1 MKHFKLLSLLL
12 MLNIA
17 AVAQREL
24 HGVVRDAK
32 TGSGL
37 PSATVKVQGQRF
49 QTATKQDGS
58 FSFNVPS
65 GKLTIE
71 VTYVGFGTKSVPV
84 AENENDV
91 IIALDEASADL
102 SQVVVTA
109 LGISKEARKVG
120 YSVTKVD
127 GSQLTQARES
137 NVAYSLSGRVA
148 GLNVSGVSGGPGSSA
163 KILLRG
169 MTSITQAGSPLFVIN
184 GVPMDNT
191 QRGASGEW
199 GGADNGDGIAN
210 INPDDIESMTVLK
223 GASASAL
230 YGTRAANGVILV
242 TTKSGKKGTIN
253 VELNSNF
260 TADRAID
267 FTDYQYTYGQ
277 GQNGS
282 KPANVND
289 ALNSGRL
296 SWGDLL
302 DGSQTIQWDGK
313 QYPYSAVTDNISK
326 FYRTGPSFTNT
337 VSVGSGNDRGNFRL
351 SLSNLDAKSIMP
363 NSDLKRNT
371 VNLNIN
377 QTIWEKLNI
386 SVMLNYVDER
396 SKNRA
401 KLSDGPQN
409 ANNIFFLAANV
420 DQSILAPGYDIN
432 SIKGS
437 ETKWNDNIYETN
449 PYFVINRGIN
459 DLERKRLIG
468 AISARYNFTD
478 WLYLQGRV
486 GYDQTNDRIFQ
497 VDPTGLAYSQNE
509 MGGLGALRTSQT
521 VELNPDVLAGVK
533 GNFTQDLSFDL
544 SLGAALRRNKTEA
557 LQVGGGPFVIP
568 FLYSPFNVTSFN
580 RDYNYGERESQSAYY
595 TLDLSYK
602 NFLTITTTGRYDTY
616 STLPSSD
623 RSIFMPS
630 VAGSFLFSELLQNAA
645 ASSIL
650 NYGKLRASYSQ
661 TSGEPA
667 DLYITQQYYSVGNTI
682 NGVTTGAFSTSLPN
696 LYLKPFTLSEV
707 EVGTELKFLNSRIG
721 LDVAY
726 FNRKTK
732 NEIFNGGLSSATG
745 YTSQYIGT
753 GSTQNSGLEVLVTGA
768 ILQGEGITWNSS
780 FNLTWIKN
788 KVVDIYGS
796 TSTNDRSQWGTYR
809 PFNAYTYIIKGLSGP
824 QVYAA
829 DYLRDAAGNKIIG
842 PDGIPVAGP
851 QQALG
856 TTLPKFYGGWNN
868 EFGYKHFNLAF
879 LFDYKF
885 GNKILSAT
893 KYYAILRGLDKMTLE
908 GREDG
913 IVADGVLANGDK
925 NTKNVA
931 AQTYYQEL
939 ARRIGAL
946 AVQDGS
952 FVKLR
957 QVTLGYTFDQK
968 ALGRLPFEA
977 ITLSFVARNLLT
989 IIRHTDH
996 VDPESGFSPNVRYSG
1011 IEGSSLPT
1019 TRSYGV
1025 NLNIKFK
1032 K

>member
-1 MKHFKLLSLLL
+1 MKHCKLLLLL
-12 MLNIA
+12 MMLSVA
-17 AVAQREL
+17 AIAQREL

-32 TGSGL
+32 SGSGL
-37 PSATVKVQGQRF
+37 PSATVKVQGKQF
-49 QTATKQDGS
+49 QTLTSQDGT
-58 FSFNVPS
+58 FSFNVPA
-65 GKLTIE
+65 GAITLE
-71 VTYVGFGTKSVPV
+71 VTYVGFGTRSVPV
-84 AENENDV
+84 TENENDL
-91 IIALDEASADL
+91 IIALDESSADL

-127 GSQLTQARES
+127 GGQLTQARES

-242 TTKSGKKGTIN
+242 TTKSGKKGTFS

-260 TADRAID
+260 TVDRAID

-277 GQNGS
+277 GQNGL
-282 KPANVND
+282 KPQNVND

-296 SWGDLL
+296 SWGAKL
-302 DGSQTIQWDGK
+302 DGSPTIQWDGK
-313 QYPYSAVTDNISK
+313 QYPYSAVTDNIK
-326 FYRTGPSFTNT
+326 NFYRSGPSFTNT
-337 VSVGSGNDRGNFRL
+337 VSVGSGTDKGNFRL

-363 NSDLKRNT
+363 NSGLKRNT
-371 VNLNIN
+371 ANLNIN
-377 QTIWEKLNI
+377 QTIWEKLNV
-386 SVMLNYVDER
+386 SFMLNYVDER
-396 SKNRA
+396 SDNRP

-420 DQSILAPGYDIN
+420 DESILAPGY
-432 SIKGS
+432 SLTSPKGS
-437 ETKWNDNIYETN
+437 ETQWNDNIYETN

-468 AISARYNFTD
+468 AVSARYNFTD
-478 WLYLQGRV
+478 WLYLQGRL

-509 MGGLGALRTSQT
+509 MGGLGQLRTSQT
-521 VELNPDVLAGVK
+521 LEINPDVLAGVRRDI
-533 GNFTQDLSFDL
+533 TQDLSFDL
-544 SLGAALRRNKTEA
+544 SVGAALRRNKSEF

-580 RDYNYGERESQSAYY
+580 RDYGYGERESQSAYY
-595 TLDLSYK
+595 SLDLSYK

-630 VAGSFLFSELLQNAA
+630 VAGSFLFSELLNVPGF
-645 ASSIL
+645 

-682 NGVTTGAFSTSLPN
+682 NGVTTGAFNAALPN
-696 LYLKPFTLSEV
+696 LFLKPFTLSEL
-707 EVGTELKFLNSRIG
+707 EVGTELKFINNRVGI
-721 LDVAY
+721 DVAY

-753 GSTQNSGLEVLVTGA
+753 GSTQNSGLEVLLTGA
-768 ILQGEGITWNSS
+768 IIQQQDFTWNSS
-780 FNLTWIKN
+780 FNFTYIKN

-829 DYLRDAAGNKIIG
+829 DYLRDAAGNKVIG
-842 PDGIPVAGP
+842 ADGIPLAGKQGP
-851 QQALG
+851 LG
-856 TTLPKFYGGWNN
+856 STLPKFYGGWNN
-868 EFGYKHFNLAF
+868 EFNYHGINFAF

-885 GNKILSAT
+885 GNKVLSAT

-908 GREDG
+908 GREG
-913 IVADGVLANGDK
+913 GVVADGVLENGNK
-925 NTKNVA
+925 NTTVVP

-939 ARRIGAL
+939 AKRIGAL
-946 AVQDGS
+946 EVMDGS

-968 ALGRLPFEA
+968 YFGKLPFQA

-989 IIRHTDH
+989 LVKHTDH

>member
-1 MKHFKLLSLLL
+1 MKHCNLLFLLL
-12 MLNIA
+12 ILNIA
-17 AVAQREL
+17 AFAQREL
-24 HGVVRDAK
+24 RGVVRDAK
-32 TGSGL
+32 SGSGL
-37 PSATVKVQGQRF
+37 PSATVKVQGKQF
-49 QTATKQDGS
+49 QTVTTQDGN
-58 FSFNVPS
+58 FSFTVPS
-65 GKLTIE
+65 GNSTLE
-71 VTYVGFGTKSVPV
+71 VTFVGYGTKTISV
-84 AENENDV
+84 AENENDL
-91 IIALDEASADL
+91 IIALDESTADL

-109 LGISKEARKVG
+109 LGISKESRKVG

-137 NVAYSLSGRVA
+137 NVAYSLAGRVA
-148 GLNVSGVSGGPGSSA
+148 GLNVSGVNGGPGSSA

-242 TTKSGKKGTIN
+242 TTKSGKKGTFS

-260 TADRAID
+260 NAEKAID

-277 GQNGS
+277 GQNGV
-282 KPANVND
+282 KPQNVND

-296 SWGDLL
+296 SWGAKL

-337 VSVGSGNDRGNFRL
+337 LSVGSGTDKGNFRL
-351 SLSNLDAKSIMP
+351 SLSNLNAESIMP
-363 NSDLKRNT
+363 NSGLKRNT
-371 VNLNIN
+371 INLNIN

-386 SVMLNYVDER
+386 SVMANYVDER
-396 SKNRA
+396 SDNRP

-420 DQSILAPGYDIN
+420 DQSILAPGY
-432 SIKGS
+432 SLTSPKGS
-437 ETKWNDNIYETN
+437 ETQWNDNIYETN

-468 AISARYNFTD
+468 AVSARYNFTD
-478 WLYLQGRV
+478 WLYLQGRL

-509 MGGLGALRTSQT
+509 MGGLGALKTSQT
-521 VELNPDVLAGVK
+521 VELNPDVLAGVRRDITK
-533 GNFTQDLSFDL
+533 DFSFDL
-544 SLGAALRRNKTEA
+544 SVGAALRRNKTEF

-580 RDYNYGERESQSAYY
+580 RDYGYGERESQSAYY
-595 TLDLSYK
+595 SLDLSYK
-602 NFLTITTTGRYDTY
+602 NYLTLTTTGRYDTY

-630 VAGSFLFSELLQNAA
+630 VAGSFLFSELLRVPAL
-645 ASSIL
+645 S
-650 NYGKLRASYSQ
+650 YGKLRASFSQ

-682 NGVTTGAFSTSLPN
+682 NGVTTGSFSSSLPN
-696 LYLKPFTLSEV
+696 LFLKPFTLSEV
-707 EVGTELKFLNSRIG
+707 EVGADLKFMNNRIG

-732 NEIFNGGLSSATG
+732 NEIFNGGLSSASG

-768 ILQGEGITWNSS
+768 IIQQQNFTWNSS
-780 FNLTWIKN
+780 FNFTYIKN

-842 PDGIPVAGP
+842 ADGIPVAGKQGP
-851 QQALG
+851 LG
-856 TTLPKFYGGWNN
+856 TTLPKYYGGWNN
-868 EFGYKHFNLAF
+868 EFSYMGFNFAF

-908 GREDG
+908 GREG
-913 IVADGVLANGDK
+913 GVVADGVLENGTK
-925 NTKNVA
+925 NTKNVP

-939 ARRIGAL
+939 AKRIGAL
-946 AVQDGS
+946 EVMDGS

-968 ALGRLPFEA
+968 MLGRLPFQA
-977 ITLSFVARNLLT
+977 ITLSFVARNLLVLVK
-989 IIRHTDH
+989 HTDH
-996 VDPESGFSPNVRYSG
+996 VDPESGFSPNVRYAG

>member
-1 MKHFKLLSLLL
+1 MKHCNLLL
-12 MLNIA
+12 LLLILNIA

-24 HGVVRDAK
+24 RGVVRDAK

-37 PSATVKVQGQRF
+37 PSATVKVQGKQF
-49 QTATKQDGS
+49 QTVTTQDGN

-65 GKLTIE
+65 GNVTIE
-71 VTYVGFGTKSVPV
+71 VTYVGYGTKSLPV
-84 AENENDV
+84 TENENDV
-91 IIALDEASADL
+91 IIALDESSADL

-127 GSQLTQARES
+127 GGQLTQARES

-242 TTKSGKKGTIN
+242 TTKSGKKGTFS

-277 GQNGS
+277 GQNGV
-282 KPANVND
+282 KPQNVND

-296 SWGDLL
+296 SWGAKL

-337 VSVGSGNDRGNFRL
+337 LSVGSGTDKGNFRL

-363 NSDLKRNT
+363 NSGLKRNT

-377 QTIWEKLNI
+377 QTIWDKLNV
-386 SVMLNYVDER
+386 SLMLNYVDER
-396 SKNRA
+396 SDNRP

-420 DQSILAPGYDIN
+420 DQSILAPGY
-432 SIKGS
+432 SLTSPKGS
-437 ETKWNDNIYETN
+437 ETQWNDNIYETN

-468 AISARYNFTD
+468 AVSARYNFTD
-478 WLYLQGRV
+478 WLYLQARL

-521 VELNPDVLAGVK
+521 LELNPDVLAGVRRDITK
-533 GNFTQDLSFDL
+533 DFSFDL
-544 SLGAALRRNKTEA
+544 SVGAALRRNKTEF

-580 RDYNYGERESQSAYY
+580 RDYGYGERESQSAYY
-595 TLDLSYK
+595 SLDLSYK

-630 VAGSFLFSELLQNAA
+630 VAGSFLFSELLRTPV
-645 ASSIL
+645 L
-650 NYGKLRASYSQ
+650 NYGKLRASFSQ

-682 NGVTTGAFSTSLPN
+682 NGVTTGAFSSSLPN
-696 LYLKPFTLSEV
+696 LFLKPFTLSEV
-707 EVGTELKFLNSRIG
+707 EVGTELKFLNSRLG

-732 NEIFNGGLSSATG
+732 NEIFNGGLSSASG

-768 ILQGEGITWNSS
+768 IIQGQDFNWNSS
-780 FNLTWIKN
+780 FNFTYIKN

-842 PDGIPVAGP
+842 ADGIPVAGKQGP
-851 QQALG
+851 LG
-856 TTLPKFYGGWNN
+856 STLPKYYGGWNN
-868 EFGYKHFNLAF
+868 EFSYMGFNFAF

-908 GREDG
+908 GRETG
-913 IVADGVLANGDK
+913 IVADGVLENGTK
-925 NTKNVA
+925 NTKNVP

-946 AVQDGS
+946 DVMDGS

-957 QVTLGYTFDQK
+957 QVTLGYTF
-968 ALGRLPFEA
+968 
-977 ITLSFVARNLLT
+977 T
-989 IIRHTDH
+989 
-996 VDPESGFSPNVRYSG
+996 
-1011 IEGSSLPT
+1011 
-1019 TRSYGV
+1019 
-1025 NLNIKFK
+1025 
-1032 K
+1032 

>member
-1 MKHFKLLSLLL
+1 MKHCNLLFLLL
-12 MLNIA
+12 ILNIA
-17 AVAQREL
+17 AFAQREL
-24 HGVVRDAK
+24 RGVVRDAK

-37 PSATVKVQGQRF
+37 PSATVKVQGKQF
-49 QTATKQDGS
+49 QTVTTQDGNFS
-58 FSFNVPS
+58 FSVPS
-65 GKLTIE
+65 GNSTLE
-71 VTYVGFGTKSVPV
+71 VTYIGYGTKTIPV
-84 AENENDV
+84 SENENDLV
-91 IIALDEASADL
+91 IALDESTADL

-137 NVAYSLSGRVA
+137 NVAYSLAGRVA

-184 GVPMDNT
+184 GIPMDNT

-242 TTKSGKKGTIN
+242 TTKSGKKGTFS
-253 VELNSNF
+253 VELNSNY
-260 TADRAID
+260 TVERAID

-277 GQNGS
+277 GQNGV
-282 KPANVND
+282 KPQNVND

-296 SWGDLL
+296 SWGSKL

-313 QYPYSAVTDNISK
+313 QYPYSAVTDNIPK
-326 FYRTGPSFTNT
+326 FYRNGPSFTNT
-337 VSVGSGNDRGNFRL
+337 LSVGSGTDKGNFRL

-363 NSDLKRNT
+363 NSGLKRNT

-377 QTIWEKLNI
+377 QTIWDKLNVG
-386 SVMLNYVDER
+386 VMLNYVDER
-396 SKNRA
+396 SDNRP

-420 DQSILAPGYDIN
+420 DQSILAPGY
-432 SIKGS
+432 SLTSPKGS
-437 ETKWNDNIYETN
+437 ETQWNDNIYETN

-468 AISARYNFTD
+468 AITARYNFTD

-509 MGGLGALRTSQT
+509 MGGLGALRTSQII
-521 VELNPDVLAGVK
+521 ELNPDVLAGVRRDITK
-533 GNFTQDLSFDL
+533 DFSFDL
-544 SLGAALRRNKTEA
+544 SVGAALRRNKTEY

-595 TLDLSYK
+595 SLDLSYK
-602 NFLTITTTGRYDTY
+602 NYLTITTTGRYDTY

-630 VAGSFLFSELLQNAA
+630 VAGSFLFSELFRAPVL
-645 ASSIL
+645 S
-650 NYGKLRASYSQ
+650 YGKLRASFSQ
-661 TSGEPA
+661 TSGEPT

-682 NGVTTGAFSTSLPN
+682 NGVTTGSFSSSLPN
-696 LYLKPFTLSEV
+696 LFLKPFTLSEI
-707 EVGTELKFLNSRIG
+707 EVGADLKFLNNRIG

-768 ILQGEGITWNSS
+768 IIQEENFTWNSS
-780 FNLTWIKN
+780 FNLTYVKN

-842 PDGIPVAGP
+842 ADGIPVAGKQGP
-851 QQALG
+851 LG
-856 TTLPKFYGGWNN
+856 STLPKYYGGWNN
-868 EFGYKHFNLAF
+868 EFSYKGFNFAF

-908 GREDG
+908 GREGG
-913 IVADGVLANGDK
+913 IVADGVLENGTK
-925 NTKNVA
+925 NTKNVP

-939 ARRIGAL
+939 AKRIGAL
-946 AVQDGS
+946 EVMDGS

-968 ALGRLPFEA
+968 VLGRLPFQA
-977 ITLSFVARNLLT
+977 ITLSFVGRNLLT
-989 IIRHTDH
+989 LVKHTDH